1 MNKNI
6 LIFILILLPV
16 WAYGQSDIVG
26 KWKTIDDE
34 TGEAKSIVEIY
45 EQDGKY
51 HGKIVKLFRKPG
63 QDPDPVCDECPEDD
77 SRYKQKVIGME
88 IIKNLEKDDDEFSGG
103 TVLKPD
109 EGKIYNC
116 KLWLENGKLMVRGYW
131 GLFYRTQTW
140 LPAE

>member
-45 EQDGKY
+45 ERAGKY

-63 QDPDPVCDECPEDD
+63 QDPDPVCDKCPEDD